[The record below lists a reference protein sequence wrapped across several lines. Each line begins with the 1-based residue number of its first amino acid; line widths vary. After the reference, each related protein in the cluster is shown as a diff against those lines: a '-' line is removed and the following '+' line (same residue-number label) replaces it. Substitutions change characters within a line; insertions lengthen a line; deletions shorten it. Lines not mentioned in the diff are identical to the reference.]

1 MAKRLGALALL
12 LMMTVCTASAE
23 GALYFGGGAGDWVWA
38 GDGKTRVD
46 HLFGSSPAITPGEL
60 LEDSL
65 YICPARDTALLLCCQ
80 NLPEVLGSLRLTV
93 KNGEETLF
101 DGPLSQAETVPLG
114 SFSRE
119 KPCLLELY
127 LQIPQD
133 LPYEAFPAWQHQ
145 SWLLLAIT
153 PTPQTADQ
161 THPTAAA
168 LTGALTGLALAVLT
182 RRNTREKNKI
192 ST

>member
-46 HLFGSSPAITPGEL
+46 HLFGSSPAISPGEL

-65 YICPARDTALLLCCQ
+65 YICPVRDTSLLLCCQ

-93 KNGEETLF
+93 KNGEDTLF
-101 DGPLSQAETVPLG
+101 DGPLSQAELVPLG

-133 LPYEAFPAWQHQ
+133 LPYEAFPAWQHL

-161 THPTAAA
+161 THLTAAV
-168 LTGALTGLALAVLT
+168 LTGALTGLALAALT
-182 RRNTREKNKI
+182 RRNTSEKNKI